1 MEIQSLLNLDWIA
14 VHQKCESKKKLLES
28 IGEFVSQKTGIK
40 PKSLFEVLIERER
53 LGSTG
58 LRKGIALPHGK
69 HPEVEGILAGLFILE
84 KPIDYDAVDDQ
95 PVDIVFFLI
104 AGEEQS
110 DDHLKAISCISTL
123 ARDSARMGAIREI
136 DTPGKVMK
144 ALQSEGGAVNS

>member
-28 IGEFVSQKTGIK
+28 IGEFVSQKTGVK
-40 PKSLFEVLIERER
+40 PKALFEVLIERER

-58 LRKGIALPHGK
+58 LGKGIALPHGK
-69 HPEVEGILAGLFILE
+69 HPEIDGILAGLFILE
-84 KPIDYDAVDDQ
+84 NPIDYDAVDDQ

-110 DDHLKAISCISTL
+110 DDHLKAISCISAL
-123 ARDSARMGAIREI
+123 ARDSARMAAIREI
-136 DTPGKVMK
+136 DTPGKVIK
-144 ALQSEGGAVNS
+144 TLQSEEAVANS